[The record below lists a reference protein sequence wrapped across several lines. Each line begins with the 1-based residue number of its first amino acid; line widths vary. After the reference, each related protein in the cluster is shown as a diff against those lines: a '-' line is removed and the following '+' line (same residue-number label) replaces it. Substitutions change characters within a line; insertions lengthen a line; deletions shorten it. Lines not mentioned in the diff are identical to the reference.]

1 MTNAFA
7 EDFKKAQ
14 ELRKAIK
21 EAETEET
28 KKATRKAYREFREE
42 LEEKE
47 PAYTRFF
54 RDYEDAQKRGNACI
68 DFNECI
74 WEDQIPKMIADLK
87 ALGIK
92 EFTLSSTYSSI
103 VKTVWVFQQ
112 NGCSLEGMEEINGHC
127 KNYETGD
134 YEKVPAF
141 KFKVN

>member
-14 ELRKAIK
+14 ELRKDIK
-21 EAETEET
+21 EAETEEA
-28 KKATRKAYREFREE
+28 KKAAQKAYREFREE

-54 RDYEDAQKRGNACI
+54 RDYEDAQERGNACI
-68 DFNECI
+68 DFSECI
-74 WEDQIPKMIADLK
+74 WEKEIPQMVADLK
-87 ALGIK
+87 RFGIT

-103 VKTVWVFQQ
+103 VKTAWFFEQ
-112 NGCSLEGMEEINGHC
+112 NGCNLEGMEEINGHSRDF
-127 KNYETGD
+127 ETGD

-141 KFKVN
+141 KFRIG